1 MLLDDYETRNNC
13 LQEAMPLIEELVVKI
28 SMIGKLLKIKE
39 VGSKT
44 VSGFLAEVRDI
55 SRFSNKKEL

>member
-28 SMIGKLLKIKE
+28 SMIGKLEIKE

>member
-1 MLLDDYETRNNC
+1 
-13 LQEAMPLIEELVVKI
+13 MPLIEELVVKI
-28 SMIGKLLKIKE
+28 SMIGKLLEIKE